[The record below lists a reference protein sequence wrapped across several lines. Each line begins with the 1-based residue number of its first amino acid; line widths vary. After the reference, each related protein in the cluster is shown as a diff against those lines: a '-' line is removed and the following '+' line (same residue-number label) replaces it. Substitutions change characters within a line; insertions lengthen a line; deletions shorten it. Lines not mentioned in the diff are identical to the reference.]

1 MGGITRFR
9 KILRIMTALVITS
22 LVSFI
27 YFFTWMRFYN
37 PYMIYSPLY
46 SNGIILL
53 ILVYAVLY
61 VMFSNLYS
69 GFKIGHFRVSDVIYS
84 QLTTL
89 LIINIVTYVEVS
101 LMDRRLLDP
110 TEFIVMTFVQ
120 FIVTVIWA
128 YLANR
133 VYYRVFKPARVLFV
147 HGVTEISSM
156 LDKIGRRNDK
166 FRVTTVVSYDLGFD
180 QIVER
185 FIEHDA
191 VFLFDIDSE
200 FRNKLFKECY
210 RLNIPVYITPKITDV
225 IISASDWIHLFDTP
239 LFLSNNTTISFEQ
252 LLLKRLVDILLS
264 GFALILLLPLF
275 IIIALLI
282 KFSDGGNVL
291 YKQER
296 VTLNKRVF
304 MIYKFRSMIMNAENP
319 GEPKMMSKNDD
330 RVTKIG
336 RMMRKTR
343 IDELPQLFNILI
355 GDMSLVGPRP
365 ERPELIKSYCESIPE
380 FDFRTRV
387 KAGLTGYAQIMGKYN
402 TSIYDKLKLDL
413 MYIEN
418 FSLLLDFKIMLATVK
433 YIITPAN
440 EESTEGFDE

>member
-1 MGGITRFR
+1 
-9 KILRIMTALVITS
+9 
-22 LVSFI
+22 
-27 YFFTWMRFYN
+27 
-37 PYMIYSPLY
+37 MIYSPLY
-46 SNGIILL
+46 NNGVILL
-53 ILVYAVLY
+53 ILVYAALY
-61 VMFSNLYS
+61 IIFSNLYN
-69 GFKIGHFRVSDVIYS
+69 GFKVGHFRVSDVIYS

-89 LIINIVTYVEVS
+89 LIINTVTYIEVS

-110 TEFIVMTFVQ
+110 TEFVAMTLVQ
-120 FIVTVIWA
+120 FLVTVIWA

-133 VYYRVFKPARVLFV
+133 IYYRVFKPAKVLFV
-147 HGVTEISSM
+147 HGVTETSSM

-166 FRVTTVVSYDLGFD
+166 FEIVTILPFDLGYEK
-180 QIVER
+180 IVER
-185 FIEHDA
+185 FTDHDV
-191 VFLFDIDSE
+191 VFLYDIDSE

-252 LLLKRLVDILLS
+252 QIIKRFVDILVS
-264 GFALILLLPLF
+264 GFALVMLSPVF
-275 IIIALLI
+275 IFVGALI
-282 KFSDGGNVL
+282 KFTDGGEIL
-291 YKQER
+291 YRQER
-296 VTLNKRVF
+296 VTLNNRVF
-304 MIYKFRSMIMNAENP
+304 IIYKFRSMIMNAEKP
-319 GEPKMMSKNDD
+319 GEARLMSKNDD

-336 RMMRKTR
+336 KIIRRTR

-365 ERPELIKSYCESIPE
+365 ERPELIKSYCERIPE

-418 FSLLLDFKIMLATVK
+418 YSLLLDMKILFATLK

-440 EESTEGFDE
+440 EDSTEGF